1 MPRKIKV
8 SDITPENNEK
18 DPVNDEVEA
27 IKDNGGDTSSPS
39 DVKGKALPST
49 EPVEETQEKQEE
61 KVEET
66 IIETP
71 QDIPQET
78 PTEIVEEV
86 KEVTKTRK
94 QELKQC
100 PKCKKWLTAK
110 TLFYFH
116 QCTKN
121 DVPKAKRRPK
131 KVILKDIEDKNGGDT
146 NIPSDEKGKA
156 LLSPPTPPPQK
167 VKLERQTNEIVEQ
180 SEKFLNSL
188 STDKID
194 YTPKVEMSYEDMRR
208 ERIKQRIEQRSIKIK
223 NLFSNAI

>member
-18 DPVNDEVEA
+18 DPVNDEVEV
-27 IKDNGGDTSSPS
+27 IKDN
-39 DVKGKALPST
+39 

-116 QCTKN
+116 ECTKN

-131 KVILKDIEDKNGGDT
+131 KVIVKDIE
-146 NIPSDEKGKA
+146 
-156 LLSPPTPPPQK
+156 PPTPPPEK
-167 VKLERQTNEIVEQ
+167 VKLERQTNQIVEQ
-180 SEKFLNSL
+180 GEKFLKSL

-194 YTPKVEMSYEDMRR
+194 YTPKIEISYEDMRR

>member
-1 MPRKIKV
+1 MPKKTIKV
-8 SDITPENNEK
+8 SDITHENNEK
-18 DPVNDEVEA
+18 NPVNDEVEA
-27 IKDNGGDTSSPS
+27 IKET
-39 DVKGKALPST
+39 K
-49 EPVEETQEKQEE
+49 PVEETQEKQEE

-131 KVILKDIEDKNGGDT
+131 KVIVKDIQ
-146 NIPSDEKGKA
+146 
-156 LLSPPTPPPQK
+156 PPTPEK
-167 VKLERQTNEIVEQ
+167 IKLERQTNQIVEQ
-180 SEKFLNSL
+180 GENFLKSL

-194 YTPKVEMSYEDMRR
+194 YTPKVEISYEDMRR

>member
-8 SDITPENNEK
+8 SDITTENNEK
-18 DPVNDEVEA
+18 DPVNDEVEV
-27 IKDNGGDTSSPS
+27 IKE
-39 DVKGKALPST
+39 T

-100 PKCKKWLTAK
+100 PKCMKWLTAK

-116 QCTKN
+116 ECTKN

-131 KVILKDIEDKNGGDT
+131 KVIVKDIQ
-146 NIPSDEKGKA
+146 
-156 LLSPPTPPPQK
+156 PPTPPPEK
-167 VKLERQTNEIVEQ
+167 VKLERQTNQIIEQ
-180 SEKFLNSL
+180 GEKFLNSL
-188 STDKID
+188 STEEID
-194 YTPKVEMSYEDMRR
+194 YTPKIEISYEDMRR

>member
-27 IKDNGGDTSSPS
+27 IKE
-39 DVKGKALPST
+39 T

-131 KVILKDIEDKNGGDT
+131 KVILKDIEDT
-146 NIPSDEKGKA
+146 SDKP
-156 LLSPPTPPPQK
+156 LTPPPQR
-167 VKLERQTNEIVEQ
+167 VKLERQTNEIVEKG
-180 SEKFLNSL
+180 ENFLKSL

-194 YTPKVEMSYEDMRR
+194 YTPKVEISYEDMRR

>member
-18 DPVNDEVEA
+18 DPVNAEVEVV
-27 IKDNGGDTSSPS
+27 KD
-39 DVKGKALPST
+39 L
-49 EPVEETQEKQEE
+49 EPIVEEEVKQEE

-66 IIETP
+66 P
-71 QDIPQET
+71 QEIPQET
-78 PTEIVEEV
+78 PTEIVE
-86 KEVTKTRK
+86 EVTKTRK

-116 QCTKN
+116 ECTKN

-131 KVILKDIEDKNGGDT
+131 KVIVQDIEDT
-146 NIPSDEKGKA
+146 PQEK
-156 LLSPPTPPPQK
+156 PQK
-167 VKLERQTNEIVEQ
+167 VKLERQTNQPVDEYEPNTPRMPKQ
-180 SEKFLNSL
+180 
-188 STDKID
+188 ID
-194 YTPKVEMSYEDMRR
+194 YTPKIEISYEDMRR
-208 ERIKQRIEQRSIKIK
+208 ERIKQRIEQRSVKIK

>member
-1 MPRKIKV
+1 MPKKTIKV
-8 SDITPENNEK
+8 SDVTPENNEK
-18 DPVNDEVEA
+18 DPVNDDVEV
-27 IKDNGGDTSSPS
+27 IKE
-39 DVKGKALPST
+39 T

-71 QDIPQET
+71 QDIPQLEGQT

-131 KVILKDIEDKNGGDT
+131 KVIVKDIQ
-146 NIPSDEKGKA
+146 
-156 LLSPPTPPPQK
+156 PPTPPPEK
-167 VKLERQTNEIVEQ
+167 VKLERQTNQIVEQ
-180 SEKFLNSL
+180 GEKFLKSL

-194 YTPKVEMSYEDMRR
+194 YTPKVEISYEDMRR